1 MDDLSARLAEIL
13 NDPTAMNE
21 IRTMAEGLFA
31 DKKQEKENDKP
42 QNDLSSLLPSG
53 LDMNQMANLVKIMN
67 TLKARQDNTR
77 AQLLLALKPHL
88 SEPRREKV
96 DTAVKLLHLIDALPL
111 LKESGLLNL
120 L

>member
-13 NDPTAMNE
+13 NDPKAMNE
-21 IRTMAEGLFA
+21 IRSMAEGLFTE
-31 DKKQEKENDKP
+31 KPQEKSEKP
-42 QNDLSSLLPSG
+42 QNELASLLPSG
-53 LDMNQMANLVKIMN
+53 LDMNQMANLIKIMN
-67 TLKARQDNTR
+67 TVKSRQDNTR

-96 DTAVKLLHLIDALPL
+96 DTAVKLLQLIEALPL